1 MTISQIIE
9 KIQELESW
17 LIKNPNSVERSLI
30 EYDLKKLRT
39 ILQLRKHE

>member
-9 KIQELESW
+9 KIQKLESW
-17 LIKNPNSVERSLI
+17 LIKNPNSAERSLI

-39 ILQLRKHE
+39 ILQLRKHD